1 MLNQESLPKHL
12 AIIMDGNGRW
22 ANNQGRVKIDGYK
35 KGSEVA
41 YDIAKYCTDLTVITS
56 YSIHYTKLYEI

>member
-41 YDIAKYCTDLTVITS
+41 YDIAKYCTDLTIPYLTCLLYTS
-56 YSIHYTKLYEI
+56 RCV